1 MHIILYDLDSSFPW
15 SFVSHNLLW
24 NLLPADPRINSS
36 KSNDLPSLN
45 LYLGSFSEIHK
56 TALETIYYRDPNN
69 KLLEDYL
76 FLYGSLSE
84 LVQLSHED
92 FYEVYKKT
100 FSPLVQI
107 AENMG
112 FKYWRNTL

>member
-1 MHIILYDLDSSFPW
+1 MYDLDHFIPW
-15 SFVSHNLLW
+15 SFVSHNLQW

-36 KSNDLPSLN
+36 KSNDLPL
-45 LYLGSFSEIHK
+45 LDVYLRPFADIHK
-56 TALETIYYRDPNN
+56 MALEKIYYRDPNN

-84 LVQLSHED
+84 LVQLSREN

>member
-1 MHIILYDLDSSFPW
+1 
-15 SFVSHNLLW
+15 
-24 NLLPADPRINSS
+24 
-36 KSNDLPSLN
+36 
-45 LYLGSFSEIHK
+45 
-56 TALETIYYRDPNN
+56 
-69 KLLEDYL
+69 
-76 FLYGSLSE
+76 

-112 FKYWRNTL
+112 FKYWRNIL